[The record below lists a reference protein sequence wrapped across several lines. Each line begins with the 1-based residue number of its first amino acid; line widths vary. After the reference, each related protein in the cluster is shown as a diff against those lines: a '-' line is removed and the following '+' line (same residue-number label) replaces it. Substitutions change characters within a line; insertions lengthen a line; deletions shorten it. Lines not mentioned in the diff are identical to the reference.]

1 MILRDRGVY
10 REDRTDGVHYFVHD
24 HNRVCI
30 VHSRVHY
37 AYAHDS
43 TESALRCW
51 LATEDPVAPPG
62 AVDPAAYMELRLLA

>member
-1 MILRDRGVY
+1 MVLRDRGVY
-10 REDRTDGVHYFVHD
+10 RQDRTDGVHYFVHD

-37 AYAHDS
+37 AYACDS
-43 TESALRCW
+43 TEDAFRCW
-51 LATEDPVAPPG
+51 LATEDPVAPSD